1 MLQLESLGEIMTQ
14 SSSDIRRE
22 LVQASH
28 VLAHEDILDGF
39 GHVSARHPVRP
50 DRFLISTV
58 RAPELSRD
66 EDLVELD
73 FNGDAVEAHNSRLF
87 AERFVH
93 AAVYAARPDVMAVCH
108 HHAPA
113 ILPFCVTG
121 VPLVPVV
128 HLGATMGSIVPF
140 WDSQDEFG
148 DTNLL
153 VANLDQGRSMA
164 RALGA
169 HWTVLLRR
177 HGATVAGRS
186 IRELVF
192 RAIYGARNAEI
203 QRHAMMFGKAPGLRL
218 AESLAAEEFNLKP
231 IALDRNWERWLRR
244 AEAQNRDDQQIFQ

>member
-1 MLQLESLGEIMTQ
+1 MLQLETAGAIMTP
-14 SSSDIRRE
+14 SSSDMRKE
-22 LVQASH
+22 LVRASH
-28 VLAHEDILDGF
+28 VLAHEGILDGF

-58 RAPELSRD
+58 RAPELTCE
-66 EDLVELD
+66 EDIVELD
-73 FNGDAVEAHNSRLF
+73 FNGVAVEAHNSSRLF

-128 HLGATMGSIVPF
+128 HLGATMGPTVPF

-164 RALGA
+164 RALGPY
-169 HWTVLLRR
+169 WTVLLRR

-192 RAIYGARNAEI
+192 RAIYGAHNAEV
-203 QRHAMMFGKAPGLRL
+203 QRHAMMLGKAPALRQ
-218 AESLAAEEFNLKP
+218 AEALAAEEFNLKP

-244 AEAQNRDDQQIFQ
+244 AEART

>member
-1 MLQLESLGEIMTQ
+1 MLQLESLGAIMTQ
-14 SSSDIRRE
+14 RSSDIRRE

-58 RAPELSRD
+58 RAPELTRD

-73 FNGDAVEAHNSRLF
+73 FNGDAVEAHSNSRLF
-87 AERFVH
+87 TERFVH

-128 HLGATMGSIVPF
+128 HLGATMGPTVPF

-164 RALGA
+164 RALGPY
-169 HWTVLLRR
+169 WTVLLRR

-186 IRELVF
+186 LRELVF
-192 RAIYGARNAEI
+192 RAIYGVRNAEV
-203 QRHAMMFGKAPGLRL
+203 QRHAMMLGNAPALRH
-218 AESLAAEEFNLKP
+218 AEAIAAEEFNLKP

-244 AEAQNRDDQQIFQ
+244 AEGKN